1 MKRILLILGI
11 FCFFSA
17 CERDHIM
24 KYSDKAYIQF
34 TRSMVDSVE
43 FSFTFHPNKDTVEY
57 ALGVKLVGDPVEW
70 DREYRVTV
78 IDDYTTATSN
88 HYILPERWILEKN
101 EISSN
106 VNIKFIRTPD
116 LQTTPVRLAVRLEPT
131 DDLALGQTSCRARIL
146 WINDIISKPGWW
158 NSTIVNSY
166 LGSYS
171 DKKYRLFIQVTG
183 IGELDSN
190 DAITC
195 RYNALLLRKYLNEQE
210 ELGNTVY
217 EDDDYTKMTVSVI
230 GG

>member
-1 MKRILLILGI
+1 
-11 FCFFSA
+11 
-17 CERDHIM
+17 M
-24 KYSDKAYIQF
+24 KYSDKAYVQF

-43 FSFTFHPNKDTVEY
+43 FSFTFYPNKDTVEY
-57 ALGVKLVGDPVEW
+57 ALSVKLVGDPVDR

-101 EISSN
+101 EISSK
-106 VNIKFIRTPD
+106 VNLKLIRTSD

-131 DDLALGQTSCRARIL
+131 DDLALGQTSCCARIL
-146 WINDIISKPGWW
+146 WINDMISRPAWW
-158 NSTIVNSY
+158 NSVIENSY

-183 IGELDSN
+183 IGELNSD
-190 DAITC
+190 DAINC
-195 RYNALLLRKYLNEQE
+195 RYNALLLRKYLKEQE
-210 ELGNTVY
+210 ELDNTVY
-217 EDDDYTKMTVSVI
+217 EEDGYTKMTVSVI

>member
-17 CERDHIM
+17 CERDNIM
-24 KYSDKAYIQF
+24 KYSDKAYVQF

-43 FSFTFHPNKDTVEY
+43 FSFTFYPNKDTVDY
-57 ALGVKLVGDPVEW
+57 ALSVKLVGDPVDR

-101 EISSN
+101 EISSK
-106 VNIKFIRTPD
+106 VNLKLIRTSD

-131 DDLALGQTSCRARIL
+131 DDLALGQTSCCARIL
-146 WINDIISKPGWW
+146 WINDMISRPAWW
-158 NSTIVNSY
+158 NSVIENSY

-183 IGELDSN
+183 IGELNSD
-190 DAITC
+190 DAINC
-195 RYNALLLRKYLNEQE
+195 RYNALLLRKYLKEQE
-210 ELGNTVY
+210 ELDNTVY
-217 EDDDYTKMTVSVI
+217 EEDGYTKMTVSVI

>member
-17 CERDHIM
+17 CERDNIM
-24 KYSDKAYIQF
+24 KYSDKAYVQF

-43 FSFTFHPNKDTVEY
+43 FSFTFYPNKDTVEY
-57 ALGVKLVGDPVEW
+57 ALSVKLVGDPVDR

-101 EISSN
+101 EISSKEN
-106 VNIKFIRTPD
+106 LKLIRTSD
-116 LQTTPVRLAVRLEPT
+116 VQTTPVRLAVRLEPT
-131 DDLALGQTSCRARIL
+131 DDLALGQTSCCARIL
-146 WINDIISKPGWW
+146 WINDMISRPAWW
-158 NSTIVNSY
+158 NSVIENSY

-183 IGELDSN
+183 IGELNSD
-190 DAITC
+190 DAINC
-195 RYNALLLRKYLNEQE
+195 RYNALLLRKYLKEQE
-210 ELGNTVY
+210 ELDNTVY
-217 EDDDYTKMTVSVI
+217 EEDGYTKMTVSVI